1 MSRAALD
8 GAKQN
13 WPILFGQM
21 DARQS
26 PCKNVGDHL
35 NAAGQRNESA
45 SLCIVVKVESSFL
58 DGICGSQ
65 ELNF

>member
-1 MSRAALD
+1 MD

-21 DARQS
+21 DAARQS
-26 PCKNVGDHL
+26 PYKNVGDHC
-35 NAAGQRNESA
+35 NAADQRNESA
-45 SLCIVVKVESSFL
+45 SLCIVVKVESSFFN
-58 DGICGSQ
+58 GICGTQ